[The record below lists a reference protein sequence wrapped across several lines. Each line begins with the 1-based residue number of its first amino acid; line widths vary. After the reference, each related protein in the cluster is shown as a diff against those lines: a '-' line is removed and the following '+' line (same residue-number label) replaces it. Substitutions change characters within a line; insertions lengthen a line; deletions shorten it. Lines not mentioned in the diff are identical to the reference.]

1 MVKMDS
7 KIKIKRKK
15 AGQLILALAIII
27 LINVI
32 SSQIFTRIDLT
43 AEKKYTLTDYTKESL
58 KNLDGQVFITIYL
71 DGNDLPLQFK
81 KFRNSVK
88 EILDVFKMYSGQNF
102 NYEFVDPTNEENNV
116 KERDLLF
123 QELYYLGV
131 VPVENNEVNEGQ
143 ATQTLIFPSAVIN
156 YTYYD
161 TDADSLISRRVG
173 LNLLNNDPNY
183 EQSSP
188 ENINNSVQNL
198 EYSFINEIIKISK
211 KEKPKIAFI
220 EGHGELSEIYV
231 IEMEQKLSEYY
242 NIMRGKIDGQY
253 GRLDNFEAI
262 IIAKPTAQFSKEDK
276 FVIDQ
281 YVMNGGKVLWLVDG
295 INISMDSVYYYERA
309 FAMPAYTQVLSI
321 DDILFT
327 YGVRINTDILQDA
340 FSSSIMLKGTSAT
353 GEVRNH
359 WYQWFYFPL
368 LITKNTHVINRYIDA
383 VRTEFVSSIDTVGK
397 NPEVTKTPL
406 LTTSNMTRV
415 MKVNMPW
422 QVDFKEI
429 NETPDQK
436 LFNAKDIPVAILLEG
451 EFPSLF
457 KGRMIDNLL
466 PQKSLFK
473 EKSVPTKMIVVADGD
488 IIKNV
493 VKSDNQ
499 TMPLSFDK
507 YSLYNY
513 YGNEQFLM
521 NALNYLCDDEGLMSL
536 RSREFK
542 LRLLDNAVVSTKKSM
557 WQFINLLLPIVLIII
572 LGLVMHFIRIRKYT
586 RK

>member
-1 MVKMDS
+1 MDS